1 MSDISDNRIRRL
13 RRRSPGVSGSL
24 GAAVNLRVA
33 TYNIHK
39 GVTALR
45 QRPRIHDVR
54 LALHAIDADVVFLQ
68 EVQDR
73 NERLSQHRHYPKAT
87 QLDFLAGAGYEHR
100 AYGMNAIY
108 PHGHH
113 GNAILSRH
121 PIGHFT
127 NHDISDH
134 ALEKR
139 GLLHA
144 ALRLGPRS
152 ARKKD
157 VHMICVH
164 LGLIKRSRVRQA
176 HFLMDFVQQE
186 IPAGAP
192 LIIAGDFNDWQRLVD
207 ALLRPRLGL
216 AEVAAETSVSPVAR
230 SVLDSLVSWW
240 HGDAASPPGVART
253 FPSFAPWLTLDRI
266 YVRGFRVRG
275 VQVPRG
281 AAWTRRSDHVPLIA
295 DLELA

>member
-1 MSDISDNRIRRL
+1 MKI
-13 RRRSPGVSGSL
+13 
-24 GAAVNLRVA
+24 RVA

-39 GVTALR
+39 GVTGIR
-45 QRPRIHDVR
+45 GRPRIHDVR
-54 LALHAIDADVVFLQ
+54 HALHAIDADILFLQ

-73 NERLSQHRHYPKAT
+73 NERLVNHHNYPKST
-87 QLDFLAGAGYEHR
+87 QLDYLCTSGYDHR

-134 ALEKR
+134 MLEKR

-144 ALRLGPRS
+144 V
-152 ARKKD
+152 ARPQRGRGHD
-157 VHMICVH
+157 VHLICVH

-176 HFLMDFVQQE
+176 RFLIDFVHQE
-186 IPAGAP
+186 IPKKAP
-192 LIIAGDFNDWQRLVD
+192 IIIAGDFNDWQRRVD
-207 ALLRPRLGL
+207 TLLRTELGVD
-216 AEVAAETSVSPVAR
+216 EVAVASEAPKPR
-230 SVLDSLVSWW
+230 SLLELLAPWRQ
-240 HGDAASPPGVART
+240 GAPRTVART

-266 YVRGFRVRG
+266 YVRGFRVLSTE
-275 VQVPRG
+275 VPRG
-281 AAWTRRSDHVPLIA
+281 LAWARRSDHMPLIA
-295 DLELA
+295 ELEMR

>member
-1 MSDISDNRIRRL
+1 MK
-13 RRRSPGVSGSL
+13 
-24 GAAVNLRVA
+24 LRVA

-39 GVTALR
+39 GVTNIR
-45 QRPRIHDVR
+45 GRPRIHDVR
-54 LALHAIDADVVFLQ
+54 LAVHSIDADILFLQ

-73 NERLSQHRHYPKAT
+73 NERLVRHRSYPKTT
-87 QLDFLAGAGYEHR
+87 QLDYLATIGYEHR
-100 AYGMNAIY
+100 AYGMNAVY

-144 ALRLGPRS
+144 V
-152 ARKKD
+152 ARPARGKGND
-157 VHMICVH
+157 VHLICVH

-176 HFLMDFVQQE
+176 RFLIDFVQEE
-186 IPAGAP
+186 IPKKSP
-192 LIIAGDFNDWQRLVD
+192 IIIAGDFNDWQRGVD
-207 ALLRPRLGL
+207 DLLHEALDVT
-216 AEVAAETSVSPVAR
+216 EVGSVSETPQPR
-230 SVLDSLVSWW
+230 SLLDLLVPWRATPKIS
-240 HGDAASPPGVART
+240 VART

-266 YVRGFRVRG
+266 YVRGFRVLKTE
-275 VQVPRG
+275 VPRG
-281 AAWTRRSDHVPLIA
+281 LAWAKRSDHMPLIA
-295 DLELA
+295 ELELQ

>member
-1 MSDISDNRIRRL
+1 MKI
-13 RRRSPGVSGSL
+13 
-24 GAAVNLRVA
+24 RVA

-39 GVTALR
+39 GVTGIR
-45 QRPRIHDVR
+45 GRPRIHDIR
-54 LALHAIDADVVFLQ
+54 LALHSMDADILFLQ

-73 NERLSQHRHYPKAT
+73 NERLVRFRGYPKST
-87 QLDFLAGAGYEHR
+87 QLDYLATSGYEHR

-121 PIGHFT
+121 PIRHFT

-144 ALRLGPRS
+144 VARPSRS
-152 ARKKD
+152 KGHE
-157 VHMICVH
+157 VHLICVH

-176 HFLMDFVQQE
+176 RFLIDFVQQE
-186 IPAGAP
+186 IPRNAP
-192 LIIAGDFNDWQRLVD
+192 IIIAGDFNDWQRRVD
-207 ALLRPRLGL
+207 SLLREEL
-216 AEVAAETSVSPVAR
+216 ALDEVGISAGAPKRR
-230 SVLDSLVSWW
+230 SLLDFFAPWRK
-240 HGDAASPPGVART
+240 GASPAVART

-266 YVRGFRVRG
+266 YVRGFRVLSTE
-275 VQVPRG
+275 VPRG
-281 AAWTRRSDHVPLIA
+281 PVWVRRSDHMPLIA
-295 DLELA
+295 ELEMR